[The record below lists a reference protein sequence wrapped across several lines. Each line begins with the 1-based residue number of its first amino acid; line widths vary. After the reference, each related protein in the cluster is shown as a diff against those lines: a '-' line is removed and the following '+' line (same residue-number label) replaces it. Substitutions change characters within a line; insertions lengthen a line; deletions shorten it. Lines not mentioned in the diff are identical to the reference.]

1 MSDRIMNGTVLRA
14 EVSEV
19 AIKGVQQTLAVVTL
33 KLLCC

>member
-19 AIKGVQQTLAVVTL
+19 AIKGVQTLAVVTL
-33 KLLCC
+33 KLPCC